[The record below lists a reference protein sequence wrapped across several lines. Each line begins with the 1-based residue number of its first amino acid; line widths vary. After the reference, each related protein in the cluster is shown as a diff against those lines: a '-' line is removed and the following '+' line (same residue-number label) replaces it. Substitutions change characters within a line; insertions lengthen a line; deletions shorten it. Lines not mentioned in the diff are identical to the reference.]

1 MSTADYSELESTVA
15 AMAKVG
21 GCWSPSFSP
30 DGQSLAFISN
40 LTGTPQIWIVSA
52 QGGWPQLITALNDQI
67 SVVRWSPD
75 GQWLAFRLA
84 PGGGMNEQVYLVH
97 PDGTGLTLL
106 TQGGKETNWLG
117 FWNLDGHK
125 LAFSSNLRS
134 PDAMDAYL
142 IDIPSGELQLVVKNR
157 GTGSL
162 IDLSRDGHYGLLF
175 RLENRSS
182 SDLFLHDMQTS
193 TETCLT
199 THEGPGEFTYARFAP
214 DAKTIYL
221 TTDLERDLVA
231 FGRIRL
237 DAAGKPSPIEVLLE
251 RADAEL
257 DVFALTR
264 DGTTAALIWNVAGR
278 SELAL
283 VDLASAR
290 VIDTPA
296 LPAEVIYDTSFSADG
311 SKLAF
316 TASGSAS
323 PRDVWI
329 YDLTSKALSQISH
342 SAHPGIDLS
351 QLIQPE
357 LVRFQAHD
365 SLELSGWLYRPHNF
379 AAPVPVV
386 LSFHGGPEGQ
396 ERPLFSSTYQA
407 LLTQGIAVLAPN
419 VRGSGGFGKT
429 FVNLDNGA
437 LRVNAVRDIK
447 ACVDYVVDQGIAAT
461 GHIGIMGGSY
471 GGYMTMAG
479 LAEYPDLFAAGVNL
493 FGVVNF
499 RTFFAQTE
507 PWMAAISKIEYGDP
521 ETEGDMLD
529 QLSPINKIDQVTA
542 PTLVLHGANDTNVP
556 VIEAEQVVEKLR
568 QRNIPVDYV
577 LFPDEG
583 HGFQKE
589 PNRITATV
597 ATVRW
602 FVQYL

>member
-1 MSTADYSELESTVA
+1 MDRADHSELESSVA

-40 LTGTPQIWIVSA
+40 LTGIPQIWVVSA
-52 QGGWPQLITALNDQI
+52 QGGWPQPVTALNDQI
-67 SVVRWSPD
+67 SSVRWSPD

-84 PGGGMNEQVYLVH
+84 PGGGMNEQVYLIH
-97 PDGTGLTLL
+97 PDGTGLIRL

-117 FWNLDGHK
+117 FWSLDGHK
-125 LAFSSNLRS
+125 LAFSSNLRTA
-134 PDAMDAYL
+134 DAMDAYL
-142 IDIPSGELQLVVKNR
+142 IDIASHELQLVVKNR

-162 IDLSRDGHYGLLF
+162 IDLSRDGRYGLLY

-182 SDLFLHDMQTS
+182 SDLFLVDIQTG

-199 THEGPGEFTYARFAP
+199 THEGPGEFTYAHFAP

-237 DAAGKPSPIEVLLE
+237 DADGNLSPIEVLIE
-251 RADAEL
+251 RADAQL
-257 DVFALTR
+257 DKFALTR
-264 DGTTAALIWNVAGR
+264 DGSTAALIWNVAGR

-283 VDLASAR
+283 VDLASLQ
-290 VIDTPA
+290 VLGTPT
-296 LPAEVIYDTSFSADG
+296 LPAEVIYDAAFSDDG

-323 PRDVWI
+323 PRDIWV
-329 YDLTSKALSQISH
+329 YDLPSKTLLQITH
-342 SAHPGIDLS
+342 SPHPGIDLH
-351 QLIQPE
+351 QLVQPE

-365 SLELSGWLYRPHNF
+365 SLELSGWLYRPRDF
-379 AAPVPVV
+379 VAPGPVV

-396 ERPLFSSTYQA
+396 ERPLFNSTYQA
-407 LLTQGIAVLAPN
+407 LLAQGIAVLAPN

-447 ACVDYVVDQGIAAT
+447 TCVDYVVDQGIAT
-461 GHIGIMGGSY
+461 QGHIGIMGGSY

-493 FGVVNF
+493 YGVVNF

-507 PWMAAISKIEYGDP
+507 AWMAAISKIEYGDP
-521 ETEGDMLD
+521 DTEGEMLD
-529 QLSPINKIDQVTA
+529 KLSPINKIDLVTA

-556 VIEAEQVVEKLR
+556 VVEAEQVVENLKH
-568 QRNIPVDYV
+568 RNIPVEYI

-589 PNRITATV
+589 PNRITAVLST
-597 ATVRW
+597 ARW